1 MCDILWSDPIETF
14 GQERNQDETFV
25 DNHTRGCSYFYT
37 YVQFIQAKEKSLV
50 NYFAS
55 YRAACKFL
63 ERNNLL
69 SIIRAHEA
77 QVAGYRCY
85 RKTVTTGFPAVMTVF
100 SAPNY
105 LDAYNNKAAIF
116 KYDGGYMNIRQFNHS
131 PHPYWLPEFMDV
143 FTWSLP
149 FLGLKSMPMT
159 FSLLGCGL
167 KW

>member
-1 MCDILWSDPIETF
+1 MFLF
-14 GQERNQDETFV
+14 L
-25 DNHTRGCSYFYT
+25 
-37 YVQFIQAKEKSLV
+37 YVCPVYIQAQESLSLIIL
-50 NYFAS
+50 AS

-149 FLGLKSMPMT
+149 FLGLKSNAYIT
-159 FSLLGCGL
+159 FVSFL
-167 KW
+167 